1 MGNLAECGWNGEEF
15 QPALPVARRTVARPS
30 ARIRRGIET
39 AGASRRSPEQPGRT
53 TPCGRQIVLCHTFF
67 NGITDSEL
75 RSKGVRFMIDSVGSG
90 CVLFGRSVAV
100 TVFTMVLG
108 GLLSGVS
115 AEPLAQIN
123 WADAHSSGSVHR
135 NSTPKPS
142 LGANLQHEAAQHWE
156 NGGFPG
162 PIGNWLPLGKTL
174 RGKVEGNGAPL
185 RGYKVSLYA
194 SRVAGLPFDRILATT
209 HTDAAGEF
217 ELRYWMPPQLPDYL
231 RPVLFVIAEKGPV
244 MLVAASGSGAGR
256 LENVVIN
263 ERTTVATG
271 AAFAQFV
278 HGDRVRGNTYGML
291 NAVRMAENMADPKTG
306 KVGEV
311 LRRTPNGSETS
322 TFATFNS
329 LTNVVAGCVADS
341 IHCHALF
348 AATSH
353 AGETPATN
361 VLQAIANIMKSPAY
375 PNYPSA
381 ADDPVYLLSLALP
394 LYQPALTERPTNWL
408 LFIKFTGGF
417 YSEQDSDNLMNGP
430 GNVAI
435 DEKGYAWVIN
445 NYKPRAPD
453 EFACTGQRL
462 LKFYPWG
469 ETFPGSPFTGG
480 GLSGAGF
487 GVTFDPRGLLWVG
500 NYGFEA
506 PSCANGNIPPDPA
519 KKIPAT
525 HNSVSLFLPNGKP
538 LSPESGFTKG
548 NIWWPQGT
556 VSDREG
562 NIWIANCGNDTI
574 TLIPKGNPLLAKNFP
589 LPGAGTPEAP
599 NLKPFAIAI
608 DPKGRAWVTGN
619 NSGEV
624 YMLTVDGDIQV
635 KDTSMVD
642 ISYPIG
648 ISGDSKGNMWVNS
661 TSGVRI
667 PCVDPYEPQ
676 DGPNPSIVFFP
687 ADGGEPMQIINQ
699 GGLGLPWG
707 NAIDGADSLW
717 VFNFGQSPVEGITE
731 DTQFGNTAI
740 SHFCGSGKCP
750 QGLNLGDPISPPT
763 GYTSDALDRLTGG
776 GIDPSGNIWLM
787 NNWKKAGPALYDINP
802 GENSIVI
809 VPGAATPVK
818 TPLIGPPR
826 TFAKPH
832 VNVHNTASMSQ

>member
-1 MGNLAECGWNGEEF
+1 MKDSGSSVC
-15 QPALPVARRTVARPS
+15 V
-30 ARIRRGIET
+30 I
-39 AGASRRSPEQPGRT
+39 
-53 TPCGRQIVLCHTFF
+53 F
-67 NGITDSEL
+67 N
-75 RSKGVRFMIDSVGSG
+75 RN
-90 CVLFGRSVAV
+90 VAV
-100 TVFTMVLG
+100 TAVALLVALVLG
-108 GLLSGVS
+108 MS
-115 AEPLAQIN
+115 AKSYAQSN
-123 WADAHSSGSVHR
+123 WADVFSSEHIRHDSVP
-135 NSTPKPS
+135 NPPPA
-142 LGANLQHEAAQHWE
+142 ANLRHGAAAQHWG
-156 NGGFPG
+156 NRGFTG
-162 PIGNWLPLGKTL
+162 SFGNWLPLSKTL
-174 RGKVEGNGAPL
+174 RGEVKGNGAPL

-209 HTDAAGEF
+209 YTDAAGEF
-217 ELRYWMPPQLPDYL
+217 ELRYWIPPHLPDQL
-231 RPVLFVIAEKGPV
+231 SPVLFVIAEKGPV
-244 MLVAASGSGAGR
+244 MLVAAFGSGAR
-256 LENVVIN
+256 HEKIVVN

-278 HGDRVRGNTYGML
+278 QERKIRGNTYGML
-291 NAVRMAENMADPKTG
+291 NAIRMAENMADPKTG

-311 LRRTPNGSETS
+311 LRRTPNGMETS

-341 IHCHALF
+341 VNCHALF
-348 AATSH
+348 AATSQP
-353 AGETPATN
+353 GEPATTT

-381 ADDPVYLLSLALP
+381 ADDPVYLLSLASP
-394 LYQPALTERPTNWL
+394 LYQPVLTERPTNWL

-417 YSEQDSDNLMNGP
+417 YSDQDSNNLMNGP

-445 NYKPRAPD
+445 NYTPRPPD
-453 EFACTGQRL
+453 EYACTGQRL

-506 PSCANGNIPPDPA
+506 PSCANGNVPPDPA
-519 KKIPAT
+519 NKIPAT
-525 HNSVSLFLPNGKP
+525 HNSVSLFLPNGRP
-538 LSPESGFTKG
+538 LSPDNGFTKG

-556 VSDREG
+556 VSDRDG

-574 TLIPKGNPLLAKNFP
+574 TLIPDGNPLLAKNFP

-624 YMLTVDGDIQV
+624 YMLNVDGDIEA

-661 TSGVRI
+661 TSGVKI

-676 DGPNPSIVFFP
+676 NGPSPSIVFFP
-687 ADGGEPMQIINQ
+687 ADGGAPTQITNQ

-717 VFNFGQSPVEGITE
+717 VFNFGQSPLEDVTE
-731 DTQFGNTAI
+731 DTQFGDTAI

-750 QGLNLGDPISPPT
+750 AGLNLGDPISPST

-787 NNWKKAGPALYDINP
+787 NNWKKAGPALYDTNP

-826 TFAKPH
+826 TFAKPRFNDH
-832 VNVHNTASMSQ
+832 DTANISP

>member
-1 MGNLAECGWNGEEF
+1 ML
-15 QPALPVARRTVARPS
+15 
-30 ARIRRGIET
+30 II
-39 AGASRRSPEQPGRT
+39 
-53 TPCGRQIVLCHTFF
+53 
-67 NGITDSEL
+67 
-75 RSKGVRFMIDSVGSG
+75 
-90 CVLFGRSVAV
+90 
-100 TVFTMVLG
+100 
-108 GLLSGVS
+108 LSGV
-115 AEPLAQIN
+115 AVKAWGQG
-123 WADAHSSGSVHR
+123 ADAGSHDH
-135 NSTPKPS
+135 KPPPQTS
-142 LGANLQHEAAQHWE
+142 HNAGNYWE
-156 NGGFPG
+156 DHKLPG
-162 PIGNWLPLGKTL
+162 PIGQWLPKRKTL
-174 RGKVEGNGAPL
+174 RGIVKGNGAPL

-194 SRVAGLPFDRILATT
+194 SYVAGLPFDRVIATT
-209 HTDAAGEF
+209 YTDAAGEF
-217 ELRYWMPPQLPDYL
+217 EIHYRPPGFLPYNKG
-231 RPVLFVIAEKGPV
+231 PVLFVIAERGPV
-244 MLVAASGSGAGR
+244 MLATAVDSGKRWPG
-256 LENVVIN
+256 NVVVN
-263 ERTTVATG
+263 ERTTVAAGT
-271 AAFAQFV
+271 AFAQFV
-278 HGDRVRGNTYGML
+278 QGRKIRGNTYGMR
-291 NAVRMAENMADPKTG
+291 NAIRMAENMANPKTG
-306 KVGEV
+306 EVGEV
-311 LRRTPNGSETS
+311 LRRSPNGTDTS

-329 LTNVVAGCVADS
+329 LTNMIAGCVANA
-341 IHCHALF
+341 INCHALF

-353 AGETPATN
+353 PGEPATTT
-361 VLQAIANIMKSPAY
+361 VLEAMANIVKFPAY

-381 ADDPVYLLSLALP
+381 ADDPLYLLSLVSP
-394 LYQPALTERPTNWL
+394 VYQPALTERPTNWL

-417 YSEQDSDNLMNGP
+417 YTDQDSDNLMNGP

-435 DEKGYAWVIN
+435 DEQGYAWVIN
-445 NYKPRAPD
+445 NYTPQPPD

-462 LKFYPWG
+462 LKFFPWG

-487 GVTFDPRGLLWVG
+487 GVTLDPKGLLWVG

-519 KKIPAT
+519 NKIPAT

-538 LSPESGFTKG
+538 LSSDSGFTNG

-556 VSDREG
+556 VSDRDG
-562 NIWIANCGNDTI
+562 NIWIANCGNDTV
-574 TLIPKGNPLLAKNFP
+574 TLIPNGNPLLAKNFP

-624 YMLTVDGDIQV
+624 YMLNVEGEIEV

-676 DGPNPSIVFFP
+676 NGPSPSIVFFP
-687 ADGGEPMQIINQ
+687 ADGGAPTQITNQ

-707 NAIDGADSLW
+707 NAVDGADSLW
-717 VFNFGQSPVEGITE
+717 VFNFGKSPVEDVTE
-731 DTQFGNTAI
+731 DTQFGDTAI

-750 QGLNLGDPISPPT
+750 QGRTLGDPISPPT

-826 TFAKPH
+826 TFPNAARSRH
-832 VNVHNTASMSQ
+832 GDGY